1 MPSPSPPLS
10 RSFALPPSLG
20 ISFHPRA
27 VCDTRVHEGASER
40 ARRRRRQRY
49 SLATREDVDRPRSRP
64 SVRDGM
70 TAINNEP
77 FLTINVGGEGTEGRL
92 DAAVSVGGTL

>member
-1 MPSPSPPLS
+1 MPSPSPPLPLS
-10 RSFALPPSLG
+10 RSPSLG

-40 ARRRRRQRY
+40 ARRRRQRY
-49 SLATREDVDRPRSRP
+49 SLATREDVDRPRSLA
-64 SVRDGM
+64 SVVRDGM